1 MAVLLLL
8 SQATAKHPNTH
19 THRNAHGYGQDKQEV
34 CSPTLMRTLY
44 HVKDLKDLNLIHS
57 PQLHINAFKLDL
69 AAKAKGL
76 ASHSTHADQTERTQS
91 EMKRWGG
98 DGQDAINNNS
108 QIHS

>member
-1 MAVLLLL
+1 
-8 SQATAKHPNTH
+8 
-19 THRNAHGYGQDKQEV
+19 
-34 CSPTLMRTLY
+34 MRTLY